1 YSGEPR
7 FVEVRQFN
15 LDVLFNAV
23 LTDAIKRLYKHQELT
38 IQLEVRNAQ
47 AVIVFSDFGAPIQ
60 NIDKT
65 MVTLSGS
72 SYPLE
77 ELVTRSGGVLHVLAL
92 KERNVI
98 ELAWPLATLPE
109 LETIHKPEEGEQAAK
124 VGIDEV
130 EKEWLSKVEKLI
142 EQHYSDP
149 NFTTSTAAQALY
161 VSERSLQR
169 RFKAATGKTFKESL
183 NEVRLEKACQSLLS
197 GAKIAQVAFD
207 CGFNDPSYFS
217 QRFKHHFG
225 LSPSQFIED
234 QEN

>member
-1 YSGEPR
+1 
-7 FVEVRQFN
+7 
-15 LDVLFNAV
+15 
-23 LTDAIKRLYKHQELT
+23 
-38 IQLEVRNAQ
+38 
-47 AVIVFSDFGAPIQ
+47 
-60 NIDKT
+60 

-109 LETIHKPEEGEQAAK
+109 LETIHKPEEREQAAK

-142 EQHYSDP
+142 ELHYSDP

-161 VSERSLQR
+161 VSERSYSVALKPRQ
-169 RFKAATGKTFKESL
+169 
-183 NEVRLEKACQSLLS
+183 EK
-197 GAKIAQVAFD
+197 
-207 CGFNDPSYFS
+207 PSKS
-217 QRFKHHFG
+217 R
-225 LSPSQFIED
+225 
-234 QEN
+234 

>member
-1 YSGEPR
+1 
-7 FVEVRQFN
+7 
-15 LDVLFNAV
+15 
-23 LTDAIKRLYKHQELT
+23 
-38 IQLEVRNAQ
+38 
-47 AVIVFSDFGAPIQ
+47 
-60 NIDKT
+60 
-65 MVTLSGS
+65 M
-72 SYPLE
+72 
-77 ELVTRSGGVLHVLAL
+77 
-92 KERNVI
+92 
-98 ELAWPLATLPE
+98 ATLPE

-142 EQHYSDP
+142 ELHYSDP